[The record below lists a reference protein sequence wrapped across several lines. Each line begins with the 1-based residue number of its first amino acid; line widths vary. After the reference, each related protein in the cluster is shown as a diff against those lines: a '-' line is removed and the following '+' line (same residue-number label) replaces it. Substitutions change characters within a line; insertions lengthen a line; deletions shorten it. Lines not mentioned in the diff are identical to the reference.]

1 MFDIVDKRGRAFV
14 LLKSSHVKKLLTIE
28 NATGSSEEEIFR
40 DALNFYY
47 SDLIKSG
54 IISFNI
60 ARKNTDANNIGDAQ
74 FLHMMS
80 IVEDAISEIRQED
93 NMKQPGE

>member
-1 MFDIVDKRGRAFV
+1 MVFDIVDSRGRAFV
-14 LLKSSHVKKLLTIE
+14 LLKPSHIKKLETIE
-28 NATGSSEEEIFR
+28 NAIGSSEEEIFR

-60 ARKNTDANNIGDAQ
+60 ARKNEDIN
-74 FLHMMS
+74 S
-80 IVEDAISEIRQED
+80 IEDAEFVRIVSFVENLMLDGSSELTT
-93 NMKQPGE
+93 

>member
-1 MFDIVDKRGRAFV
+1 MVFDIVDNRGRAFV
-14 LLKSSHVKKLLTIE
+14 SLKPSHVKKLLTIE
-28 NATGSSEEEIFR
+28 QATGRSEEEIFR

-60 ARKNTDANNIGDAQ
+60 ARKNEDIN
-74 FLHMMS
+74 S
-80 IVEDAISEIRQED
+80 IEDAEFVRIVSFIENLMLD
-93 NMKQPGE
+93 GSSKLTP